1 MAREFVWPLVTR
13 SDPVIDSNPGRS
25 AFLRGGF
32 AVYQQK
38 LIPHLWIPSQH
49 AVTPAIRWSPDPP
62 TPRPGRRGPRKP
74 EASDLPPKRRTRQA
88 AAARHPLPLR
98 SAAGT

>member
-38 LIPHLWIPSQH
+38 LIPHLWIPS
-49 AVTPAIRWSPDPP
+49 
-62 TPRPGRRGPRKP
+62 
-74 EASDLPPKRRTRQA
+74 
-88 AAARHPLPLR
+88 
-98 SAAGT
+98 